1 MNKILNAYKTPKE
14 IQKIIAE
21 NVKNRRQAMHLTQ
34 QEFAEKCGLS
44 FGSYKRFENKYEISL
59 ASLVKIG
66 KILGDDTQ
74 LLNLFV
80 KTEYTSIEEVI
91 NDRNK

>member
-1 MNKILNAYKTPKE
+1 MNELLNAYKTPKE

-21 NVKNRRQAMHLTQ
+21 NVRSRRQAMHLTQ
-34 QEFAEKCGLS
+34 QEFAEKCDVS
-44 FGSYKRFENKYEISL
+44 FGSYKRFENQGEISL

-66 KILGDDTQ
+66 KILGSDKELTK
-74 LLNLFV
+74 LFV
-80 KTEYTSIEEVI
+80 KKEYTSIEEVI